1 MPSRILYWAKAK
13 LVKGESR
20 IKQTYL
26 FFMPSRILYWA
37 KAKLVKGESKGKN
50 GGNEIL
56 SLNYAEP
63 HPIVCNKDLHNRK
76 QIYR

>member
-1 MPSRILYWAKAK
+1 
-13 LVKGESR
+13 
-20 IKQTYL
+20 
-26 FFMPSRILYWA
+26 MPSRILYWA

-63 HPIVCNKDLHNRK
+63 HPIVCVIKIFIIGNKYIDSILRISGRSH
-76 QIYR
+76 IYKY

>member
-13 LVKGESR
+13 LVKDEN
-20 IKQTYL
+20 
-26 FFMPSRILYWA
+26 
-37 KAKLVKGESKGKN
+37 KGKN

-63 HPIVCNKDLHNRK
+63 HPIVCDKDLHNRK